1 MATRRRLGSQQRPGV
16 RDADGR
22 FEGERQAAAA
32 EKEDEDEEEE
42 EEEGESRAA
51 SPRSPR
57 ASAGGRMV
65 ALLCRA
71 RLGQRRLPHDQQ
83 AWAFFHCQ

>member
-1 MATRRRLGSQQRPGV
+1 ME
-16 RDADGR
+16 GR
-22 FEGERQAAAA
+22 FGVEVERQAAAEE
-32 EKEDEDEEEE
+32 EKEDEDEDGGGED
-42 EEEGESRAA
+42 EEGERRAA

-65 ALLCRA
+65 AVLCRA

-83 AWAFFHCQ
+83 AGAFVHCQ

>member
-1 MATRRRLGSQQRPGV
+1 M
-16 RDADGR
+16 RDAEGRVEGEWQAAEEEENEDDEDNEDDG
-22 FEGERQAAAA
+22 EGER
-32 EKEDEDEEEE
+32 
-42 EEEGESRAA
+42 RAA

-83 AWAFFHCQ
+83 AWAFFHYQ